1 MNAYAL
7 PESLQNSWFC
17 LRHGQSEANMQH
29 IIASD
34 PATAVQHFGLT
45 ATGRAQVNDTFLAPQ
60 PLNRHTRIFSSDFK
74 RARETA
80 LLAAESLDCSSD
92 VAIDT
97 RLRER
102 YFGDFEAKTADQ
114 YKTVWQADQKDP
126 QHTLYNVESVAA
138 VATRMCDMVVTVDAE
153 FSGES
158 ILVVSH
164 GDPLQILEC
173 CFRGRDVAEHRE
185 LDPLNTAEL
194 RTLSSQPM
202 G

>member
-1 MNAYAL
+1 MTAYAL
-7 PESLQNSWFC
+7 PESLQNNWFC
-17 LRHGQSEANMQH
+17 LRHGQSEANVQH

-34 PATAVQHFGLT
+34 PATAVQNFGLT
-45 ATGRAQVNDTFLAPQ
+45 AAGRAQVNDTFSAAQ
-60 PLNRHTRIFSSDFK
+60 PLNRQTRIFSSDFK

-80 LLAAESLDCSSD
+80 LLAAECLDCSSD
-92 VAIDT
+92 IIIDT

-102 YFGDFEAKTADQ
+102 YFGDFEAKTAEQ
-114 YKTVWQADQKDP
+114 YETVWLADKKDP
-126 QHTLYNVESVAA
+126 QHTRYNVESVAA
-138 VATRMCDMVVTVDAE
+138 VAARMCHLISTVDAE

-173 CFRGRDVAEHRE
+173 CFRGRDVAQHRE

-194 RTLSSQPM
+194 RELSSRPM